1 MLPKQE
7 RLKKSSEFSSVYNQ
21 KKSVA
26 NSLLI
31 LYVGKKKQ
39 SEELTKVGFVVAKKI
54 SKKSNKRNKIKR
66 LMREA
71 YKKAKSSTA
80 IQEVPWN
87 RIIFL
92 ARPNILEVEFKEV
105 YDNIVDCLKKA
116 DKKYGYSD
124 LSKKSN

>member
-1 MLPKQE
+1 MLPQQE
-7 RLKKSSEFSSVYNQ
+7 RLKKSSEFSTVYNQ
-21 KKSVA
+21 RKSVA

-39 SEELTKVGFVVAKKI
+39 SPNELTKVGFVIGKKI
-54 SKKSNKRNKIKR
+54 SKKSTSRNRIKR

-71 YKKAKSSTA
+71 YKKVLNSNDSNK
-80 IQEVPWN
+80 INWN

-105 YDNIVDCLKKA
+105 YDNVIDCLKKA
-116 DKKYGYSD
+116 GNKYGYSD
-124 LSKKSN
+124 LGEK